1 VVLFTAI
8 QAILSKQEGKM
19 QENKLKARDQHS
31 SSNKRQ
37 APPARTSWLTSF
49 GALLVV
55 LLIIGTSIILF
66 VLHGITNRAS
76 APLSTPPA
84 AGQWVNLDNR
94 YLFSALE
101 AAPTNPA
108 LIYACAAPY
117 PQPQGSSPQYT
128 LLRSDD
134 FGAHWQDLGKQVM
147 LRDFCQFAINPA
159 NGNELYVVT
168 AGTPTR
174 GNTPDVLKHS
184 SDGGKTW
191 KTLQPGLQDGQANV
205 AWHVQ
210 QLRQVGHDLF
220 GIQWTSPLASNITQS
235 STTTPSRLVRSSDG
249 GQTWTPI
256 ANPAASTTLIVHDY
270 AVNPNDTNTIYEI
283 AGPPPHLSEP
293 GITPAAKTALMTL
306 YKTTDGGTNWQ
317 PLLNDVLSDSTLQLA
332 SAKPTTLFI
341 GEAAGNRAL
350 NDTSVPMSS
359 SVAPTSFRIRTS
371 TDGGATWQT
380 ALQVQGA
387 SGFVHGWFST
397 PDGQLYALSG
407 ASGDNKSAI
416 RRYDPTS
423 KQWSD
428 VTKPPQPGELL
439 AVTPTSTSNGAVF
452 WLRSFVGGKTALYR
466 YVSS

>member
-1 VVLFTAI
+1 
-8 QAILSKQEGKM
+8 M

-31 SSNKRQ
+31 SANKLQ
-37 APPARTSWLTSF
+37 TPPARKSWLTSF
-49 GALLVV
+49 GTLLVV

-66 VLHGITNRAS
+66 TLRGITNQAGS
-76 APLSTPPA
+76 PLSTPPP

-94 YLFSALE
+94 YLFSSLE

-108 LIYACAAPY
+108 FIYACAASY

-134 FGAHWQDLGKQVM
+134 FGAHWQDLNKQVA

-168 AGTPTR
+168 AGTPGG

-191 KTLQPGLQDGQANV
+191 KTLQPGLHDGQANV
-205 AWHVQ
+205 TWHVQ

-220 GIQWTSPLASNITQS
+220 GIQWTSPLAANITQS
-235 STTTPSRLVRSSDG
+235 STTIPSRLVRSSDG

-256 ANPAASTTLIVHDY
+256 TNPSTSTTLIVHDY
-270 AVNPNDTNTIYEI
+270 AVDPNDTNTIYEI
-283 AGPPPHLSEP
+283 AGPPPHLGEP

-306 YKTTDGGTNWQ
+306 YKTTDGGANWQ
-317 PLLNDVLSDSTLQLA
+317 QLLNDVLSDSTLQLA
-332 SAKPTTLFI
+332 SAKPAMLFI
-341 GEAAGNRAL
+341 GEATGNRASS
-350 NDTSVPMSS
+350 DTSVPMSS
-359 SVAPTSFRIRTS
+359 STSSISFRIHTS
-371 TDGGATWQT
+371 TDGGTTWQT

-397 PDGQLYALSG
+397 ADGQLYALSG
-407 ASGDNKSAI
+407 ASGSNNSAI

-428 VTKPPQPGELL
+428 VTKPPQSGDLL
-439 AVTPTSTSNGAVF
+439 AVTPTGTTNGAAF

-466 YVSS
+466 YINS